1 MWNLFPQEFSF
12 RSIFPQL
19 HSTLNPFF
27 SYSYSININI
37 SSNSFNLEVSFF
49 NDTHSNTY
57 IPSFSSTKLI
67 KNEKFLKFN
76 KCGTFFLKNSHSK
89 AYFLNFIQS
98 WTLFPYSYSF
108 KINISSN
115 SFNLEVSFLNDTHPN
130 TYFPKFIQYG
140 TVFCY
145 LYSFKINISSK

>member
-1 MWNLFPQEFSF
+1 M
-12 RSIFPQL
+12 
-19 HSTLNPFF
+19 
-27 SYSYSININI
+27 
-37 SSNSFNLEVSFF
+37 
-49 NDTHSNTY
+49 
-57 IPSFSSTKLI
+57 
-67 KNEKFLKFN
+67 KNKKFLKFN

-115 SFNLEVSFLNDTHPN
+115 SFNLEVSFLNDTHSN

-145 LYSFKINISSK
+145 LYSFKININKKESVVTFVSSFYVTINISFPVFFCWNSRTTNNVKSPTTGCLTKQFPLCFS